1 MKTYQINL
9 INGLT
14 LIIMPLW
21 ALLTY
26 EGTVEKPCQS
36 PTALIPLFLGVILLS
51 CNAHIALKN
60 KVITHASVIITLIAL
75 LGLYMPLKA
84 AIVEDRTM
92 SILRVGIML
101 FTGVYAMISFVRSF
115 IEVRKAKK

>member
-9 INGLT
+9 VNGLT

-60 KVITHASVIITLIAL
+60 KIISHVAVTITLIAL

-92 SILRVGIML
+92 SVLRVGIML
-101 FTGVYAMISFVRSF
+101 FTGVMAMISFVKSF
-115 IEVRKAKK
+115 KEARKVKK